1 MRFRLLFTSRQFS
14 HRLAQFHQHHC
25 LEYHSFPRPSL
36 PNRNLYTTYTPLRVI
51 GVNALAAYLIHAL
64 LNVHELNQRI
74 FSGAADF
81 FPPFQPVLLAVSL
94 LLLQWLV
101 LLFFYRRRVSFA
113 KSPAK

>member
-1 MRFRLLFTSRQFS
+1 MERRKWAKWAF
-14 HRLAQFHQHHC
+14 
-25 LEYHSFPRPSL
+25 
-36 PNRNLYTTYTPLRVI
+36 PLRVI

-101 LLFFYRRRVSFA
+101 LLFFYRRRISFA